1 MAHAGIIND
10 NEFYSEH
17 YLADIFEGDIRGVIE
32 AWQQRA
38 NEAGG
43 ETPWALLRRG
53 AHERLREIEATQA
66 LARRGRAG
74 EAVEAAREL
83 ARPLLEA
90 FGYSPAPE
98 RRPLGDDAEVPLL
111 AELKDRNN
119 APLLWVIEA
128 LPLEEPQGDPLA
140 ATPLTAQYLSFDETP
155 LPAAFQ
161 RELNGE
167 APPSWQSLLSRQVFA
182 REQPPR
188 WVLLVAPHQWVLID
202 RSRFARGQLLR
213 FDWSELLARRETDAL
228 KATSV
233 LLGRESLLDANG
245 QSLLDNLDE
254 NAHKHAYGV
263 SEDLKYALRE
273 GIELLGNEA
282 ARQLIERAR
291 HRKEGIYSGQL
302 DPDQLSRECL
312 RTMYRLLFL
321 FYIEARPELGY
332 APVDSAVYLSG
343 YSLEGLRQLELTPL
357 TSERERQG
365 SFLHHSITRLFRL
378 VHEGVEAPS
387 NEQLDFDGIGS
398 TGQDA
403 FTLPAL
409 KSHLFD
415 PGRTQLLDKVVFP
428 NVIWQQIIQL
438 MSLSRPARGRGNR
451 RRGRI
456 SYARL
461 GINQLGAVYE
471 ALLSYRG
478 FFAEHDLFEVKRA
491 GEANPD
497 PLATGYFVTAE
508 QLEHFSDAERVFD
521 RDADGYQQLRRHPRG
536 RFLYRLAGRDRE
548 KSASY
553 YTPEV
558 LTQSLVKYALK
569 EVYAEQLDPL
579 PDDAARA
586 ERLLSLTLCEPA
598 MGSAAFLNEAIDQL
612 ADKYLALAQSA
623 KQQHD
628 PTAERIPQ
636 AHYAAEKQRVKM
648 YLADHSVFGVD
659 LNPVAVELAEVSLW
673 LGALSAD
680 RFVPWFGFQ
689 LRTGN
694 SLIGARREAYPASA
708 LGLKGKDP
716 AAWLNR
722 AGDAVPLVVAP
733 EHRHSSSSHGQHAAP
748 DAQPASAA
756 PPDDGPAP
764 TQGLE
769 ESRIWHFLL
778 PFTGMADYTDK
789 VAKQLFGDK
798 LATIKR
804 WKKAFTAP
812 FNTEERQRLE
822 RLSQQVEALWVEH
835 ARELARIRTRTSDPY
850 PIYGREASGEPTS
863 LAFKDAMEAS
873 LTQRYQESAPA
884 YRRLKLAMDYWCALW
899 FWPIDRAEELPSRE
913 EWLWDLETLLLGDTI
928 GAGPSH
934 DIPDLFQ
941 QEPEGT
947 EEGQRFVDRFGVVKL
962 ATLFRACPRLKLAD
976 ELAEQRRFFHWELE
990 YADIFSGA
998 VSGRRGFDLVLGNP
1012 PWLKVEWQEG
1022 GIMGDHQPAFALRK
1036 TSASQLATLREQA
1049 FHDHPG
1055 LRDAWRREYEESE
1068 GTQAFLNSAANFPL
1082 LKGVQTNLYKC
1093 FLPTAWRLG
1102 SEQGVAGY
1110 LHPEGIYDDPK
1121 GGKFREAIYPRLRLR
1136 AQFQNEFTLFTGT
1149 NDHGRMRFGLYVYA
1163 TARTNEVK
1171 FTSVSNLFLPK
1182 TLDHSLSHNGEGQ
1195 VPGIKKEEETS
1206 QGYRSSWDVS
1216 GHRDR
1221 LIEVDTKTLEL
1232 FATLYDE
1239 DGTPPLQARLPALHA
1254 RQLLNVLKRFAVQPT
1269 RLGDLEGDYV
1279 SLEMWHETNAQKD
1292 STIKRETRF
1301 PDSAEQWILSGPHFF
1316 VGSPFYK
1323 TPRAVCTGNSHYDV
1337 LDLERLPDDYLP
1349 RTNYVPACDPD
1360 TYAARTPR
1368 VSWIEEG
1375 ESQPRKVTEYYR
1387 FINREMIGPSSERT
1401 LITTIVPPGVG
1412 HINTCL
1418 GTVFKTNAQL
1428 LDLFGMSLSVPLDY
1442 RVKSTGM
1449 GHANTT
1455 LINQLPVISNN
1466 EYRAHLHSRALMLAC
1481 LTSHYADLWQSCWQ
1495 DDFRQ
1500 AQWASDSPL
1509 LDHDFFANLTP
1520 EWQRHCALRNDY
1532 ARRQALVEIDV
1543 LVAQALGMTLEELKT
1558 IYRVQFSVMRQY
1570 EADTWYDARGR
1581 IIFTPSK
1588 GLAGVGLPRK
1598 ANKKELDQDIH
1609 YSIESTERTGTSNQY
1624 GIALGWEDVKDM
1636 QEGVVRKTYL
1646 DDTLPDGP
1654 WETTIEYHA
1663 PFTRPDR
1670 EKDYE
1675 EAWAFFEENQ
1685 TKRKN

>member
-32 AWQQRA
+32 AWQQQA
-38 NEAGG
+38 NDTGG
-43 ETPWALLRRG
+43 DTPWAGLRRG
-53 AHERLREIEATQA
+53 AHERLREIEATQT
-66 LARRGRAG
+66 LIRRGRRH
-74 EAVEAAREL
+74 EVIEAAREL
-83 ARPLLEA
+83 ARPMLER
-90 FGYSPAPE
+90 FGYAVQPE
-98 RRPLGDDAEVPLL
+98 RRALSDDAEVPLL
-111 AELKDRNN
+111 AELNDTQG
-119 APLLWVIEA
+119 APLLWVIES
-128 LPLEEPQGDPLA
+128 LPFDEPQGDPLA
-140 ATPLTAQYLSFDETP
+140 AAPLPAQYLSFDETP
-155 LPAAFQ
+155 LPGAFQ
-161 RELNGE
+161 RELE
-167 APPSWQSLLSRQVFA
+167 SETPPSWQSLLSRLVFA
-182 REQPPR
+182 QERPPR

-213 FDWSELLARRETDAL
+213 FDWVELLTRRDTDAL
-228 KATSV
+228 KAASV

-245 QSLLDNLDE
+245 QSLLDTLDE

-291 HRKEGIYSGQL
+291 SRKEGIYSGQL

-332 APVDSAVYLSG
+332 APVDSATYLSG
-343 YSLEGLRQLELTPL
+343 YSLEGLRQLELTPM

-387 NEQLDFDGIGS
+387 NEQLDFEDIGG
-398 TGQDA
+398 TDDDA

-415 PGRTQLLDKVVFP
+415 PQRTKLLDKVVFP
-428 NVIWQQIIQL
+428 NVILQQIIQL
-438 MSLSRPARGRGNR
+438 MSLSRPAKGRGKR

-478 FFAEHDLFEVKRA
+478 FFAEQDLFEVKRA

-497 PLATGYFVTAE
+497 PLDTGYFVTAE
-508 QLEHFSDAERVFD
+508 QLEQFSDAERVFD
-521 RDADGYQQLRRHPRG
+521 RDEDGYQQLRRHPRG

-558 LTQSLVKYALK
+558 LTRSLVKYALK

-579 PDDAARA
+579 PDDATRA

-628 PTAERIPQ
+628 PSAERIPQ
-636 AHYAAEKQRVKM
+636 AEYAAEKQRVKM

-673 LGALSAD
+673 LGALSSD

-708 LGLKGKDP
+708 LGLKPKDP

-722 AGDAVPLVVAP
+722 AGDAIPLVVEDAKDGAGTVAGDNKA
-733 EHRHSSSSHGQHAAP
+733 ENTAQQSDGHAP
-748 DAQPASAA
+748 DQKL
-756 PPDDGPAP
+756 G
-764 TQGLE
+764 

-789 VAKQLFGDK
+789 VAKQLFGDE
-798 LATIKR
+798 LAAIKQ
-804 WKKAFTAP
+804 WKKGFTAP
-812 FNTEERQRLE
+812 FNPEERQRLE

-835 ARELARIRTRTSDPY
+835 ARELARIRARTSDPY
-850 PIYGREASGEPTS
+850 PIYGREANGEPTS

-873 LTQRYQESAPA
+873 LTERYQQSAPA

-941 QEPEGT
+941 QEPEGI
-947 EEGQRFVDRFGVVKL
+947 EEGRRFVDRFGVVKL

-976 ELAEQRRFFHWELE
+976 ELAEARRFFHWELE
-990 YADIFSGA
+990 YADVFSGA

-1055 LRDAWRREYEESE
+1055 LLGAWRREYEESE
-1068 GTQAFLNSAANFPL
+1068 GTQAFLNSAANYPL

-1102 SEQGVAGY
+1102 CEQGVAGF

-1121 GGKFREAIYPRLRLR
+1121 GGSFREIVYPRLR
-1136 AQFQNEFTLFTGT
+1136 AHFQFENELLLFPIGGT
-1149 NDHGRMRFGLYVYA
+1149 RRYGINIYSRPQPEPSFKAIANVFHPKVIDFSH
-1163 TARTNEVK
+1163 
-1171 FTSVSNLFLPK
+1171 TSLPEK
-1182 TLDHSLSHNGEGQ
+1182 EA
-1195 VPGIKKEEETS
+1195 PGIKDET
-1206 QGYRSSWDVS
+1206 WDGS
-1216 GHRDR
+1216 KFNFTWSTKGHPDR
-1221 LIEVDTKTLEL
+1221 IIEINKQSLEL
-1232 FATLYDE
+1232 FASLYDE
-1239 DGTPPLQARLPALHA
+1239 VGTQPLQARLPALHI
-1254 RQLLNVLKRFAVQPT
+1254 RQLIRVLERFAAQPT
-1269 RLGDLEGDYV
+1269 RLADMTGDYV

-1292 STIKRETRF
+1292 GTIQRKTCF
-1301 PDSAEQWILSGPHFF
+1301 PKSSSEWILSGPHFYI
-1316 VGSPFYK
+1316 GLPMYK
-1323 TPRAVCTGNSHYDV
+1323 TPRSVCTEKGHYDI
-1337 LDLERLPDDYLP
+1337 LDLETLPDDYLP
-1349 RTNYVPACDPD
+1349 RTNYVPACDAD
-1360 TYAARTPR
+1360 TYAGRTPR

-1375 ESQPRKVTEYYR
+1375 KTQPNKVTDYYR
-1387 FINREMIGPSSERT
+1387 LAYRGMLSQSGERT
-1401 LITTIVPPGVG
+1401 LIPSILPKGCG
-1412 HINTCL
+1412 HIHGAQT
-1418 GTVFKTNAQL
+1418 TAFKNNL
-1428 LDLFGMSLSVPLDY
+1428 
-1442 RVKSTGM
+1442 
-1449 GHANTT
+1449 T
-1455 LINQLPVISNN
+1455 LIKQALFCTSLAGDFYTKTTGRSN
-1466 EYRAHLHSRALMLAC
+1466 LMATWSAFPLLEKVPQASTRLLSLNC
-1481 LTSHYADLWQSCWQ
+1481 LTNHYSELWQSCWQ
-1495 DDFRQ
+1495 DAFKQ

-1543 LVAQALGMTLEELKT
+1543 LVAQTLGMTLEELKT
-1558 IYRVQFSVMRQY
+1558 IYRVQFYVMRQN

-1598 ANKKELDQDIH
+1598 ANKKELEQDIH
-1609 YSIESTERTGTSNQY
+1609 YSIESPERTDYN
-1624 GIALGWEDVKDM
+1624 IALGWEDVKDM
-1636 QEGVVRKTYL
+1636 QEGVVRKTWL

-1675 EAWAFFEENQ
+1675 KAWEIFEQ
-1685 TKRKN
+1685 SKA

>member
-1 MAHAGIIND
+1 MAYAGIIND

-32 AWQQRA
+32 AWQHRA

-53 AHERLREIEATQA
+53 AHERLREIEAVQA
-66 LARRGRAG
+66 LARRGRAH
-74 EAVEAAREL
+74 ESVEASREL
-83 ARPLLEA
+83 VRPLLEA
-90 FGYSPAPE
+90 LGYPVHPE
-98 RRPLGDDAEVPLL
+98 RRRLDDDTEIPLL
-111 AELKDRNN
+111 AELNDQHG

-128 LPLEEPQGDPLA
+128 LPFDEPQGDPLA
-140 ATPLTAQYLSFDETP
+140 ASPLAAQYLAFDETP
-155 LPAAFQ
+155 LANAFK
-161 RELNGE
+161 RELNAE
-167 APPSWQSLLSRQVFA
+167 TPPSWQSLLSRQIFA
-182 REQPPR
+182 RERPPR
-188 WVLLVAPHQWVLID
+188 WVLLASPHQWVLID

-213 FDWSELLARRETDAL
+213 FDWVELFARRETDAL
-228 KATSV
+228 KAASV

-245 QSLLDNLDE
+245 QSLLDSLDE

-291 HRKEGIYSGQL
+291 SRKEGIYSGQF
-302 DPDQLSRECL
+302 DPEQLSRECL

-332 APVDSAVYLSG
+332 APVDSATYLSG
-343 YSLEGLRQLELTPL
+343 YSLEGLRQLELTPM

-378 VHEGVEAPS
+378 VHEGVEPPS
-387 NEQLDFDGIGS
+387 NEQLDLEGIGG
-398 TGQDA
+398 TDDDA

-415 PGRTQLLDKVVFP
+415 PQRTKLLDKVVFP

-438 MSLSRPARGRGNR
+438 MSLSRPAKGRGKR

-478 FFAEHDLFEVKRA
+478 FFAEQDLFEVKRA

-508 QLEHFSDAERVFD
+508 QLEQFSDAERVFD
-521 RDADGYQQLRRHPRG
+521 RDEDGYQQLRRHPRG

-558 LTQSLVKYALK
+558 LTRSLVKYALK

-636 AHYAAEKQRVKM
+636 AEYAAEKQRVKM

-673 LGALSAD
+673 LGALSSD

-708 LGLKGKDP
+708 LGLKPKDP

-722 AGDAVPLVVAP
+722 AGDAVPLVVEDAKDGAGTVAGDN
-733 EHRHSSSSHGQHAAP
+733 EAENTAQQSDGHAP
-748 DAQPASAA
+748 DQKL
-756 PPDDGPAP
+756 G
-764 TQGLE
+764 

-778 PFTGMADYTDK
+778 PFPGMADYTDK
-789 VAKQLFGDK
+789 VAKQLFKDE
-798 LATIKR
+798 LATIKQ

-812 FNTEERQRLE
+812 FNAEERQRLE

-835 ARELARIRTRTSDPY
+835 ARELSRIRTRTSDPY

-941 QEPEGT
+941 QEPEGI
-947 EEGQRFVDRFGVVKL
+947 EEGRRFVDRFGVVKL

-990 YADIFSGA
+990 YADVFSGA

-1055 LRDAWRREYEESE
+1055 LPTAWRVEYEESE
-1068 GTQAFLNSAANFPL
+1068 GTQAFLNSAANYPL
-1082 LKGVQTNLYKC
+1082 LAGQKANLYKC

-1121 GGKFREAIYPRLRLR
+1121 GGSFREAIYPRLR
-1136 AQFQNEFTLFTGT
+1136 AHYQFQNQRILFPIAHRTKFSI
-1149 NDHGRMRFGLYVYA
+1149 NIYAAKHEADIRF
-1163 TARTNEVK
+1163 R
-1171 FTSVSNLFLPK
+1171 SISNLFIPK
-1182 TLDHSLSHNGEGQ
+1182 TIDSCLTHNGEGQ
-1195 VPGIKKEEETS
+1195 VPGIKQDDGS
-1206 QGYRSSWDVS
+1206 DWDES

-1221 LIEVDTKTLEL
+1221 VIEVNADTLGL
-1232 FATLYDE
+1232 FASLYDE
-1239 DGTPPLQARLPALHA
+1239 EGTPPLQARLPALHA
-1254 RQLLNVLKRFAVQPT
+1254 RQLLNVLKRFAAQPT
-1269 RLGDLEGDYV
+1269 RLGDLGDDYYSTQHWNEV
-1279 SLEMWHETNAQKD
+1279 NAQQD
-1292 STIKRETRF
+1292 GTMQRSTQF
-1301 PDSAEQWILSGPHFF
+1301 PASADQWILSGPHFF
-1316 VGSPFYK
+1316 VGSPMYK
-1323 TPRAVCTGNSHYDV
+1323 TPRAVCTEKGHYDV

-1387 FINREMIGPSSERT
+1387 WVNRRMFGASSERS
-1401 LITTIVPPGVG
+1401 LIGAIVPPGTA
-1412 HINTCL
+1412 HIHPVLSTTFKDSNKAIAFAASCYSIVADFFLKTTGKADVYESTLRSFPYIESAALANRVLTLTC
-1418 GTVFKTNAQL
+1418 VTN
-1428 LDLFGMSLSVPLDY
+1428 
-1442 RVKSTGM
+1442 
-1449 GHANTT
+1449 
-1455 LINQLPVISNN
+1455 
-1466 EYRAHLHSRALMLAC
+1466 
-1481 LTSHYADLWQSCWQ
+1481 HYADLWHSCWQ

-1500 AQWASDSPL
+1500 VQWASDSPL

-1609 YSIESTERTGTSNQY
+1609 YSIESPERTGSSNQY

-1636 QEGVVRKTYL
+1636 QEGIVRKTYL

-1675 EAWAFFEENQ
+1675 QAWAFFEKESA
-1685 TKRKN
+1685 

>member
-1 MAHAGIIND
+1 MAYAGIIND

-17 YLADIFEGDIRGVIE
+17 YLADIFEGDIRGVIDT
-32 AWQQRA
+32 WQQHA
-38 NEAGG
+38 NESGG

-53 AHERLREIEATQA
+53 AHERLREIEAVQA
-66 LARRGRAG
+66 LARRGRAH
-74 EAVEAAREL
+74 ESVEASREL
-83 ARPLLEA
+83 VRPLLEA
-90 FGYSPAPE
+90 LGYPVHPE
-98 RRPLGDDAEVPLL
+98 RRRLDDDTEIPLL
-111 AELKDRNN
+111 AELNDQHG

-128 LPLEEPQGDPLA
+128 LPFDEPQGDPLA
-140 ATPLTAQYLSFDETP
+140 ASPLAAQYLAFDETP
-155 LPAAFQ
+155 LANAFK
-161 RELNGE
+161 RELDAE
-167 APPSWQSLLSRQVFA
+167 TPPSWQSLLSRQVFA

-213 FDWSELLARRETDAL
+213 FDWVELFARRETDAL
-228 KATSV
+228 KAASV

-245 QSLLDNLDE
+245 QSLLDSLDE

-291 HRKEGIYSGQL
+291 SRKEGIYSGQF
-302 DPDQLSRECL
+302 DPEQLSRECL

-365 SFLHHSITRLFRL
+365 SFLHHSITQLFRL
-378 VHEGVEAPS
+378 VHEGVEAPG
-387 NEQLDFDGIGS
+387 NQQLDFDGSGR
-398 TGQDA
+398 DA

-409 KSHLFD
+409 KSHLFA
-415 PGRTQLLDKVVFP
+415 PERTRLLDKVVFP
-428 NVIWQQIIQL
+428 NVIWQQVIQL
-438 MSLSRPARGRGNR
+438 MSLSRPTGGRGKR

-478 FFAEHDLFEVKRA
+478 FFAEQELFEVKKA

-497 PLATGYFVTAE
+497 PLDTGYFVTTE
-508 QLEHFSDAERVFD
+508 QLEHFSDDERVFD
-521 RDADGYQQLRRHPRG
+521 RDADGYRMLRRHPRG
-536 RFLYRLAGRDRE
+536 SFLYRLAGRDRE

-558 LTQSLVKYALK
+558 LTRSLVKYALK

-579 PDDAARA
+579 PDDDARA

-623 KQQHD
+623 RQQQA
-628 PTAERIPQ
+628 TNEQEANAARIPQ
-636 AHYAAEKQRVKM
+636 ADYAAEKQRVKM

-708 LGLKGKDP
+708 LRLKAKDP

-722 AGDAVPLVVAP
+722 AGNAVPLATDD
-733 EHRHSSSSHGQHAAP
+733 ENE
-748 DAQPASAA
+748 D
-756 PPDDGPAP
+756 PPLG
-764 TQGLE
+764 E
-769 ESRIWHFLL
+769 RIWHFLL
-778 PFTGMADYTDK
+778 PFPGMADYTDK
-789 VAKQLFGDK
+789 VAKQLFKDE
-798 LATIKR
+798 LATIKQ

-812 FNTEERQRLE
+812 FNAEERQRLE

-899 FWPIDRAEELPSRE
+899 FWPIDRSEELPSRE

-934 DIPDLFQ
+934 DTPDLFQ
-941 QEPEGT
+941 LEPDRV

-990 YADIFSGA
+990 YADVFSGA

-1036 TSASQLATLREQA
+1036 TSASQLAELRQQA

-1055 LRDAWRREYEESE
+1055 LLDAWRREYEESE

-1082 LKGVQTNLYKC
+1082 LAGQKANLYKC

-1102 SEQGVAGY
+1102 SEQGVAG
-1110 LHPEGIYDDPK
+1110 
-1121 GGKFREAIYPRLRLR
+1121 
-1136 AQFQNEFTLFTGT
+1136 
-1149 NDHGRMRFGLYVYA
+1149 
-1163 TARTNEVK
+1163 
-1171 FTSVSNLFLPK
+1171 
-1182 TLDHSLSHNGEGQ
+1182 
-1195 VPGIKKEEETS
+1195 
-1206 QGYRSSWDVS
+1206 
-1216 GHRDR
+1216 
-1221 LIEVDTKTLEL
+1221 
-1232 FATLYDE
+1232 
-1239 DGTPPLQARLPALHA
+1239 
-1254 RQLLNVLKRFAVQPT
+1254 
-1269 RLGDLEGDYV
+1269 
-1279 SLEMWHETNAQKD
+1279 
-1292 STIKRETRF
+1292 
-1301 PDSAEQWILSGPHFF
+1301 
-1316 VGSPFYK
+1316 
-1323 TPRAVCTGNSHYDV
+1323 
-1337 LDLERLPDDYLP
+1337 
-1349 RTNYVPACDPD
+1349 
-1360 TYAARTPR
+1360 
-1368 VSWIEEG
+1368 
-1375 ESQPRKVTEYYR
+1375 
-1387 FINREMIGPSSERT
+1387 
-1401 LITTIVPPGVG
+1401 
-1412 HINTCL
+1412 
-1418 GTVFKTNAQL
+1418 
-1428 LDLFGMSLSVPLDY
+1428 
-1442 RVKSTGM
+1442 
-1449 GHANTT
+1449 
-1455 LINQLPVISNN
+1455 
-1466 EYRAHLHSRALMLAC
+1466 
-1481 LTSHYADLWQSCWQ
+1481 
-1495 DDFRQ
+1495 
-1500 AQWASDSPL
+1500 
-1509 LDHDFFANLTP
+1509 
-1520 EWQRHCALRNDY
+1520 
-1532 ARRQALVEIDV
+1532 
-1543 LVAQALGMTLEELKT
+1543 
-1558 IYRVQFSVMRQY
+1558 
-1570 EADTWYDARGR
+1570 
-1581 IIFTPSK
+1581 
-1588 GLAGVGLPRK
+1588 
-1598 ANKKELDQDIH
+1598 
-1609 YSIESTERTGTSNQY
+1609 
-1624 GIALGWEDVKDM
+1624 
-1636 QEGVVRKTYL
+1636 
-1646 DDTLPDGP
+1646 
-1654 WETTIEYHA
+1654 
-1663 PFTRPDR
+1663 
-1670 EKDYE
+1670 
-1675 EAWAFFEENQ
+1675 
-1685 TKRKN
+1685 

>member
-32 AWQQRA
+32 TWQQRA
-38 NEAGG
+38 NDTGG

-53 AHERLREIEATQA
+53 AFERLREIEATQA
-66 LARRGRAG
+66 LARRGRSR

-90 FGYSPAPE
+90 FGYTPRPE
-98 RRPLGDDAEVPLL
+98 RRLIDDEAEIPLL
-111 AELKDRNN
+111 AELNGQN
-119 APLLWVIEA
+119 GAPLLWVIEA
-128 LPLEEPQGDPLA
+128 LPLEEPEGDPLA
-140 ATPLTAQYLSFDETP
+140 AAPLAAQYLSFDETP
-155 LPAAFQ
+155 LPTAFQ
-161 RELNGE
+161 RELNAE
-167 APPSWQSLLSRQVFA
+167 TPPSWQSLLSRQVFA

-282 ARQLIERAR
+282 TRQLIERAR
-291 HRKEGIYSGQL
+291 SRKEGIYSGQL

-332 APVDSAVYLSG
+332 APVDSSVYLSG

-378 VHEGVEAPS
+378 VHDGVEAPG
-387 NEQLDFDGIGS
+387 NQHFDFDG
-398 TGQDA
+398 TGKDA

-415 PGRTQLLDKVVFP
+415 PTRTQLLDKVVFP
-428 NVIWQQIIQL
+428 NVIWQQIIKL
-438 MSLSRPARGRGNR
+438 MSLSRPASGRGKR

-491 GEANPD
+491 GEATPD

-508 QLEHFSDAERVFD
+508 QLEHFSDDERVFD
-521 RDADGYQQLRRHPRG
+521 RDADGYRQLRRHPRG

-623 KQQHD
+623 KQQQD

-708 LGLKGKDP
+708 IGLKGKDP

-722 AGDAVPLVVAP
+722 AGDAVPLVVVP
-733 EHRHSSSSHGQHAAP
+733 EHSNSSASGSQHAAHG
-748 DAQPASAA
+748 AQPASTA
-756 PPDDGPAP
+756 PQSDGLAP
-764 TQGLE
+764 THGLQ

-789 VAKQLFGDK
+789 VAKQLFKGE
-798 LATIKR
+798 LATIKQ

-812 FNTEERQRLE
+812 FNAEERQRLE
-822 RLSQQVEALWVEH
+822 RLSQQVEALWIEH
-835 ARELARIRTRTSDPY
+835 TRELARIRTRTSDPY
-850 PIYGREASGEPTS
+850 PIYGREANGEPTS

-976 ELAEQRRFFHWELE
+976 KLAEQRRFFHWELE
-990 YADIFSGA
+990 YADVFSGA

-1055 LRDAWRREYEESE
+1055 LPTAWREEYEESE
-1068 GTQAFLNSAANFPL
+1068 GTQAFLNSAANYPL
-1082 LKGVQTNLYKC
+1082 LAGQKANLYKC

-1121 GGKFREAIYPRLRLR
+1121 GGSFREAVYPRLR
-1136 AQFQNEFTLFTGT
+1136 AHFQFINETKLFAEVHNQTLFSI
-1149 NDHGRMRFGLYVYA
+1149 NIHGPRQHRPAFLQL
-1163 TARTNEVK
+1163 
-1171 FTSVSNLFLPK
+1171 SNLFVPR
-1182 TLDHSLSHNGEGQ
+1182 TIDACFTHNGEGT
-1195 VPGIKKEEETS
+1195 VPGIKEEYTGDDGRPRVKWE
-1206 QGYRSSWDVS
+1206 YS

-1221 LIEVDTKTLEL
+1221 LIRIDTDTLGL
-1232 FATLYDE
+1232 FAALYDE

-1254 RQLLNVLKRFAVQPT
+1254 RQMLNVLERFAAQPT
-1269 RLGDLEGDYV
+1269 RLGDLGDDYYSTQHWNEV
-1279 SLEMWHETNAQKD
+1279 NAQQD
-1292 STIKRETRF
+1292 GTMERSTQF
-1301 PDSAEQWILSGPHFF
+1301 PNNAEQWILSGPHFF
-1316 VGSPFYK
+1316 VGNPLFKSPRPGCK
-1323 TPRAVCTGNSHYDV
+1323 SNKDYDAI
-1337 LDLERLPDDYLP
+1337 DLERLPDDYLP

-1387 FINREMIGPSSERT
+1387 FVTKFQIGNGSERS
-1401 LITTIVPPGVG
+1401 LLSAISGKYCA
-1412 HINTCL
+1412 HINTVVSL
-1418 GTVFKTNAQL
+1418 IFR
-1428 LDLFGMSLSVPLDY
+1428 DLHRLIITQTCCSSMPYDFFAKSSGMPTFLSLRRALSFPNEISSQAYIRTLSLS
-1442 RVKSTGM
+1442 
-1449 GHANTT
+1449 
-1455 LINQLPVISNN
+1455 
-1466 EYRAHLHSRALMLAC
+1466 C
-1481 LTSHYADLWQSCWQ
+1481 LTQGYAELWQSCWQ

-1509 LDHDFFANLTP
+1509 LDHDFFAKLTP
-1520 EWQRHCALRNDY
+1520 EWQRNCALRNDY

-1609 YSIESTERTGTSNQY
+1609 YSIESPERTDSSKEY

-1670 EKDYE
+1670 EQDYE
-1675 EAWAFFEENQ
+1675 EAWAFFEKQGNSEV
-1685 TKRKN
+1685 T

>member
-1 MAHAGIIND
+1 MAYAGIIND

-32 AWQQRA
+32 AWQHRA

-53 AHERLREIEATQA
+53 AHERLREIEAVQA
-66 LARRGRAG
+66 LARRGRAH
-74 EAVEAAREL
+74 ESVEASREL
-83 ARPLLEA
+83 VRPLLEA
-90 FGYSPAPE
+90 LGYPVHPE
-98 RRPLGDDAEVPLL
+98 RRRLDDDTEIPLL
-111 AELKDRNN
+111 AELNDQHG

-128 LPLEEPQGDPLA
+128 LPFDEPQGDPLA
-140 ATPLTAQYLSFDETP
+140 ASPLAAQYLAFDETP
-155 LPAAFQ
+155 LANAFK
-161 RELNGE
+161 RELNAE
-167 APPSWQSLLSRQVFA
+167 TPPSWQSLLSRQIFA
-182 REQPPR
+182 RERPPR
-188 WVLLVAPHQWVLID
+188 WVLLASPHQWVLID

-213 FDWSELLARRETDAL
+213 FDWVELFARRETDAL
-228 KATSV
+228 KAASV

-245 QSLLDNLDE
+245 QSLLDSLDE
-254 NAHKHAYGV
+254 RAHKHAYEV

-291 HRKEGIYSGQL
+291 SRKEGIYSGQF
-302 DPDQLSRECL
+302 DPEQLSRECL

-332 APVDSAVYLSG
+332 APVDSSVYLSG

-387 NEQLDFDGIGS
+387 NEQLDFDGIGG

-415 PGRTQLLDKVVFP
+415 PARTQLLDKVVFP

-438 MSLSRPARGRGNR
+438 MSLSRPAKGRGNR

-521 RDADGYQQLRRHPRG
+521 RDEDGYQQLRRHPRG

-558 LTQSLVKYALK
+558 LTRSLVKYALK

-733 EHRHSSSSHGQHAAP
+733 EHRHSSSSNGQHAAR
-748 DAQPASAA
+748 DAQQARHHEGLGEPTSRAQQSDGLAA
-756 PPDDGPAP
+756 

-778 PFTGMADYTDK
+778 PFAGMADYTDK
-789 VAKQLFGDK
+789 VAKQLFKDE
-798 LATIKR
+798 LATIKQ

-812 FNTEERQRLE
+812 FNAEERQRLE

-835 ARELARIRTRTSDPY
+835 ARELSRIRTRTSDPY

-990 YADIFSGA
+990 YADVFSGA

-1036 TSASQLATLREQA
+1036 TSASQLAELRQQA

-1055 LRDAWRREYEESE
+1055 LLDAWRREYEESE
-1068 GTQAFLNSAANFPL
+1068 GTQAFLNSAANYPL
-1082 LKGVQTNLYKC
+1082 LAGQKANLYKC

-1110 LHPEGIYDDPK
+1110 LHPETIYDDPN
-1121 GGKFREAIYPRLRLR
+1121 GGKLREAVYPRLRTHY
-1136 AQFQNEFTLFTGT
+1136 QFQNEKKLFPIANRGKFSINIYSVSQTS
-1149 NDHGRMRFGLYVYA
+1149 
-1163 TARTNEVK
+1163 VK
-1171 FTSVSNLFLPK
+1171 FDNIANLFLPSTIDGCYENSSNK
-1182 TLDHSLSHNGEGQ
+1182 AVQ
-1195 VPGIKKEEETS
+1195 GIKNDDDEWNLE
-1206 QGYRSSWDVS
+1206 
-1216 GHRDR
+1216 GHPDR
-1221 LIEVDTKTLEL
+1221 IIEVNLDTLGL

-1239 DGTPPLQARLPALHA
+1239 DDTSPLQARLPALHA
-1254 RQLLNVLKRFAVQPT
+1254 RQLLNVLDHFADQPT
-1269 RLGDLEGDYV
+1269 RLGDLGDDYYSTQHWNEV
-1279 SLEMWHETNAQKD
+1279 NAQQD
-1292 STIKRETRF
+1292 GTMQRSTQF

-1316 VGSPFYK
+1316 VGNPVFQ
-1323 TPRAVCTGNSHYDV
+1323 TPRRVCETHRAYDN

-1375 ESQPRKVTEYYR
+1375 ESQPRKVTAYYR
-1387 FINREMIGPSSERT
+1387 FVNRRMFGASSERSFT
-1401 LITTIVPPGVG
+1401 GAIVPK
-1412 HINTCL
+1412 HAANINTAVSTAFRYPKKL
-1418 GTVFKTNAQL
+1418 IEFAGPTFSIVYDFFL
-1428 LDLFGMSLSVPLDY
+1428 
-1442 RVKSTGM
+1442 KSTGKSDLY
-1449 GHANTT
+1449 GSLLETFPLTNS
-1455 LINQLPVISNN
+1455 PEIS
-1466 EYRAHLHSRALMLAC
+1466 LRALTLNC
-1481 LTSHYADLWQSCWQ
+1481 LTSHYSDLWHSCWQ
-1495 DDFRQ
+1495 ADFQQ
-1500 AQWASDSPL
+1500 AQWASHSPL

-1609 YSIESTERTGTSNQY
+1609 YSIESPERTGSSKEYN
-1624 GIALGWEDVKDM
+1624 IALGWEDVKDM

-1675 EAWAFFEENQ
+1675 QAWAFFEKESA
-1685 TKRKN
+1685 